1 MTSAELLIGVVVVDN
16 DGCII
21 GIVVDGVVG
30 LKLKIEVIVSYEAN
44 SREDVSI
51 CFPCENGASL
61 CQINLCM
68 SSRADPGMKCSG
80 TLNKF
85 LENTF
90 IFSNI
95 LGALFS

>member
-21 GIVVDGVVG
+21 GIDGVVG

-44 SREDVSI
+44 SREDLSI
-51 CFPCENGASL
+51 CFPCENGTSL

-68 SSRADPGMKCSG
+68 SRANPGMKCSV
-80 TLNKF
+80 TH
-85 LENTF
+85 
-90 IFSNI
+90 
-95 LGALFS
+95 